1 MQNYKIFNKV
11 FSSIVLE
18 SPFYI
23 PRCNDCIHYKKNLK
37 CKLFNNSIILARFD
51 KNKCGLNGKY
61 FDSKYFSVQINND
74 FFSTYKKNHTI
85 E

>member
-1 MQNYKIFNKV
+1 MQKYKIFNKV
-11 FSSIVLE
+11 FTSIVLE
-18 SPFYI
+18 SQFYI
-23 PRCNDCIHYKKNLK
+23 PRCNDCIHYKKNFK

-61 FDSKYFSVQINND
+61 FESKYFIKINNNNLINLNN
-74 FFSTYKKNHTI
+74 NHKI